1 MDAGGGWAVT
11 DLLNDNGLQ
20 ITSSLWLIYFGGCA
34 KVSLTCIVHVGN
46 ASKELYLLL
55 QKFKKKLVNLHKWNI
70 KDLYLYMW
78 KEIPLER
85 INQKVTNTI
94 DSINPKICNRYAL
107 HDTEERNLFYSEPGR
122 RL

>member
-1 MDAGGGWAVT
+1 M
-11 DLLNDNGLQ
+11 
-20 ITSSLWLIYFGGCA
+20 
-34 KVSLTCIVHVGN
+34 SLTCGVHVGN

-55 QKFKKKLVNLHKWNI
+55 QKFKKKLVSLYKWNI

-78 KEIPLER
+78 KETPPER

-94 DSINPKICNRYAL
+94 DSINPKICNLYAL
-107 HDTEERNLFYSEPGR
+107 HYTEERKLFYSEPGC